1 MKEFFKFMLASML
14 GFILLMLIFSFISF
28 GILAGLMSFAEK
40 KTVEVKDGTVL
51 LIELKDP
58 IPDRTPQTPFIP
70 DFSGMSFRTFLG
82 LNDILRNIDEAA
94 KDDRIKGIVLK
105 LDMVPAGI
113 ATLGEIRS
121 ALTDFRNNGKFIYCY
136 GENMSQGAYY
146 LASVADKV
154 YLHPMGL
161 VDFKGLNAQLVFL
174 KGTFDKLDIDMQVVR
189 HGKFKSAVEPLIQDK
204 MSPENREQLNTL
216 ISSVWQSM
224 VEEIAISRGLEV
236 DELNSL
242 ADRLISYAAGDAFE
256 AGLIDG
262 LVYRDEF
269 RQFYMQLAGIEDD
282 EDERLLSLTKYNR
295 SRKESEI
302 TGDRIAVIY
311 ASGQIGGGKGSDDE
325 VGADRFAE
333 TIQQARENEK
343 VKAVVLRINSP
354 GGDALASDVVW
365 RELKLTQEVK
375 PLIVSMGDVAASG
388 GYWIASASEQIV
400 ASPFTLT
407 GSIGVFGV
415 IPNFGDFMRD
425 RIGITYDNVQTNRN
439 AGFPSVVRP
448 LTAFERELLQ
458 GKVDEIYEL
467 FLKRVSDNRDMTP
480 MQVDLI
486 GEGRIWSGK
495 DAQRLGLVDEMGGL
509 QHAINLAAEISG
521 LEKYRLL
528 ELPRQK
534 DIFEQII
541 EDLSSGVYASILKA
555 ELGPLYQDFLYSKAA
570 LGWEGVQAR
579 LPYRMVIE

>member
-1 MKEFFKFMLASML
+1 
-14 GFILLMLIFSFISF
+14 
-28 GILAGLMSFAEK
+28 
-40 KTVEVKDGTVL
+40 
-51 LIELKDP
+51 
-58 IPDRTPQTPFIP
+58 
-70 DFSGMSFRTFLG
+70 
-82 LNDILRNIDEAA
+82 
-94 KDDRIKGIVLK
+94 
-105 LDMVPAGI
+105 
-113 ATLGEIRS
+113 
-121 ALTDFRNNGKFIYCY
+121 
-136 GENMSQGAYY
+136 
-146 LASVADKV
+146 
-154 YLHPMGL
+154 
-161 VDFKGLNAQLVFL
+161 
-174 KGTFDKLDIDMQVVR
+174 
-189 HGKFKSAVEPLIQDK
+189 
-204 MSPENREQLNTL
+204 
-216 ISSVWQSM
+216 
-224 VEEIAISRGLEV
+224 
-236 DELNSL
+236 
-242 ADRLISYAAGDAFE
+242 
-256 AGLIDG
+256 
-262 LVYRDEF
+262 
-269 RQFYMQLAGIEDD
+269 
-282 EDERLLSLTKYNR
+282 LLSLTKYNR

-388 GYWIASASEQIV
+388 GYWIASASEKIV

>member
-388 GYWIASASEQIV
+388 GYWIASASEKIV

>member
-1 MKEFFKFMLASML
+1 MLASML

-388 GYWIASASEQIV
+388 GYWIASASEKIV

>member
-1 MKEFFKFMLASML
+1 MLASML

-40 KTVEVKDGTVL
+40 KTVEVMDGTVIL
-51 LIELKDP
+51 MELKDP

-70 DFSGMSFRTFLG
+70 DFSGMTFRTLLG
-82 LNDILRNIDEAA
+82 LNDILHNIDEAS

-105 LDMVPAGI
+105 LDVVPAGI
-113 ATLGEIRS
+113 ATLGEIRD
-121 ALTDFRNNGKFIYCY
+121 ALADFRNSGKFIYCY

-189 HGKFKSAVEPLIQDK
+189 HGKFKSAVEPLIQEK

-224 VEEIAISRGLEV
+224 VEEIALSRGLEV

-242 ADRLISYAAGDAFE
+242 ADGLVSYEGGDAFE

-262 LVYRDEF
+262 LVFRDEF
-269 RQFYMQLAGIEDD
+269 RQFFMELAGIEDD

-295 SRKESEI
+295 SRKQSGI

-343 VKAVVLRINSP
+343 VKAVVLRVNSP
-354 GGDALASDVVW
+354 GGDALASDVIW

-375 PLIVSMGDVAASG
+375 PVIVSMGDLAASG
-388 GYWIASASEQIV
+388 GYWIASASEKIV
-400 ASPFTLT
+400 ASPSTLT

-415 IPNFGDFMRD
+415 IPDFGDFMRD
-425 RIGITYDNVQTNRN
+425 RLGITYDNVQTNRN

-448 LTAFERELLQ
+448 LTAFERQLLQ
-458 GKVDEIYEL
+458 GKVDEVYEL
-467 FLKRVSDNRDMTP
+467 FLKRVSDNRGMTP

-486 GEGRIWSGK
+486 GEGRIWSGT
-495 DAQRLGLVDEMGGL
+495 DALRLGLVDELGGL
-509 QHAINLAAEISG
+509 QHAIDLAAEIAG

-541 EDLSSGVYASILKA
+541 EDLSSGVYTRILKA
-555 ELGPLYQDFLYSKAA
+555 ELGPFYQDFLHSKAA
-570 LGWEGVQAR
+570 LEWEGVQAR
-579 LPYRMVIE
+579 LPYRMIIE